1 MTTELWYLFLT
12 AVLLTI
18 LWIPFII
25 QQAIAN
31 GPLSPD
37 EYENLRDDSKFSAAI
52 RRANR
57 AHINLVEQFGAF
69 AGLVVV
75 AHLIGLS
82 NSVTQTAA
90 MVYFWARVGHA
101 IVMLAG
107 VKQFMAR
114 TLIFTVSFLALLVLA
129 WQIFAASI

>member
-12 AVLLTI
+12 TILLTI

-25 QQAIAN
+25 QQVMSK
-31 GPLSPD
+31 GLLTPED
-37 EYENLRDDSKFSAAI
+37 YVNLRDDSKFSAAI

-57 AHINLVEQFGAF
+57 THVNLVEQFGAF

-82 NSVTQTAA
+82 NGITQTAV
-90 MVYFWARVGHA
+90 MVYFWARVAHA
-101 IVMLAG
+101 LVMLIG
-107 VKQFMAR
+107 FKHFMAR
-114 TLIFTVSFLALLVLA
+114 TLIFTVSFLSLLVLA
-129 WQIFAASI
+129 WQIFAASM